1 MGDFMGI
8 EIYIYIMIFIFGS
21 VMGSFLN
28 VLAMRLSNNESILW
42 PSSHCHNC
50 NHRLRWYELIPIVS
64 YIIQK
69 GKSRCCH
76 TNIPISYLIIEVV
89 TGILYIVSYH
99 SFGFSYNFV
108 ISLIFISS
116 LIVIIVSDIEYMI
129 ILDEIIAIAS
139 ISIIILELIFFGLDY
154 TVSKILAGIL
164 AFVTMYVI
172 KLIGDRLFKRES
184 MGGGDIKLMFLFGI
198 VIGYPLAICDIFL
211 ATFIAFPVAIYILFS
226 RRDNLIPFGPF
237 LAMAAILI
245 HISKVDINGIINFL
259 VK

>member
-1 MGDFMGI
+1 MV
-8 EIYIYIMIFIFGS
+8 FIFGS
-21 VMGSFLN
+21 IMGSFLN

-50 NHRLRWYELIPIVS
+50 NHRLRWYELIPVIS
-64 YIIQK
+64 YLLQR

-76 TNIPISYLIIEVV
+76 TLIPISYLVIEVV
-89 TGILYIVSYH
+89 TGVLYMVSYH
-99 SFGFSYNFV
+99 SFGFSYAFV

-129 ILDEIIAIAS
+129 ILDEIIAISS
-139 ISIIILELIFFGLDY
+139 ILIIVLELIFYGLDY
-154 TVSKILAGIL
+154 TAYKIIAGIF
-164 AFVTMYVI
+164 AFITMYVI

-198 VIGYPLAICDIFL
+198 VLGYPLSICDIFL
-211 ATFIAFPVAIYILFS
+211 ATFIAFPVAIFILFS

-237 LAMAAILI
+237 LAMGAILI

-259 VK
+259 IK

>member
-50 NHRLRWYELIPIVS
+50 NHRLSWYELIP
-64 YIIQK
+64 
-69 GKSRCCH
+69 
-76 TNIPISYLIIEVV
+76 
-89 TGILYIVSYH
+89 IVSYH

-129 ILDEIIAIAS
+129 ILDEIIAISS

-245 HISKVDINGIINFL
+245 HISKVDINGIITFL